1 MPVLALDSAI
11 WVLAGVCALSVVGL
25 LLIVVAPWRKV
36 REEPPLD
43 EEVQT
48 RLLLGEDPQEIA
60 EDVDEEESE
69 RASVAEL
76 RPEE

>member
-11 WVLAGVCALSVVGL
+11 WVLAIVCALSVVGL

-60 EDVDEEESE
+60 EEVDEEQAE